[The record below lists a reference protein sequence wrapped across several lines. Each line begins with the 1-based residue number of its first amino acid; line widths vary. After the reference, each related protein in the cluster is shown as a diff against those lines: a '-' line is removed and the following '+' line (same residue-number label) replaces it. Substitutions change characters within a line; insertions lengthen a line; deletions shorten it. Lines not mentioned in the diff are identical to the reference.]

1 MKVSRIMIFVKH
13 AKQELK
19 KLVHPNSVST
29 VEIDHT
35 LIDSK
40 TMSNIHAYLVS
51 YTLIFVASFMVL
63 SFFNLDFESGISA
76 VTTWL
81 NNVGPGFNV
90 VGPVNNFASL
100 PDLSKLVLSFDML
113 AGRLEVFPML
123 LLFSPQIWRNK

>member
-1 MKVSRIMIFVKH
+1 
-13 AKQELK
+13 
-19 KLVHPNSVST
+19 
-29 VEIDHT
+29 
-35 LIDSK
+35 
-40 TMSNIHAYLVS
+40 MSNIHAYLVS

-76 VTTWL
+76 VTTCL